1 MNKLWKKV
9 LAGNHQAWGNLVRRY
24 SGLVYTVARRVGLS
38 TLSAEDCAQQ
48 TWMALYQ
55 SRRSIRDP
63 DRLPAWLIVT
73 TKRNAVRM
81 LQTQSRVLDSY
92 DLRHLPV
99 ELPDDELS
107 RLERADILQNAMERL
122 DSRCKKLLTA
132 LFLSTEDLSYREIAK
147 ILNINPNAM
156 GPLRSRCLKRLRKL
170 LKTLK

>member
-1 MNKLWKKV
+1 MNKLWKKI
-9 LAGNHQAWGNLVRRY
+9 LAGDHQAWGDLVRRY

-55 SRRSIRDP
+55 NRRNIRDP
-63 DRLPAWLIVT
+63 DRLPSWLIIT

-81 LQTQSRVLDSY
+81 LQTQSRALDSN
-92 DLRHLPV
+92 DVEESPV
-99 ELPDDELS
+99 ELPDDELL
-107 RLERADILQNAMERL
+107 RLERVDLLQNAMEQL

-132 LFLSTEDLSYREIAK
+132 LFLSTEDISYREIART
-147 ILNINPNAM
+147 LDINPNAM
-156 GPLRSRCLKRLRKL
+156 GPLRSKCLKRLRKL